1 MGKLYSF
8 NNNREEFN
16 KKKDSYI
23 ILFKNGFR
31 KFYTY
36 DQITPLFK
44 EDNLVDVFEIDDDV
58 IEKYANEDSVTLPKS
73 FFIDLFFDDK
83 VFRKEEEKTIMN
95 IEIEDTN
102 YMDLSDFITYSPKA
116 LKLEGSN
123 ITVKGFA
130 LLGESYVPDGYFVL
144 GKYGIS
150 CCTAD
155 AMFTGF
161 IVKTNTDII
170 SNDSWFEINGKLVKG
185 KDKEGYDILYIEP
198 SEVKRINEN
207 SEESYVYPCYS
218 YGDDNCQKLM
228 KYGFGL

>member
-83 VFRKEEEKTIMN
+83 V
-95 IEIEDTN
+95 
-102 YMDLSDFITYSPKA
+102 LSQIYS
-116 LKLEGSN
+116 
-123 ITVKGFA
+123 
-130 LLGESYVPDGYFVL
+130 
-144 GKYGIS
+144 KY
-150 CCTAD
+150 
-155 AMFTGF
+155 
-161 IVKTNTDII
+161 DII
-170 SNDSWFEINGKLVKG
+170 SFNRDELELFYDCTIDVAQKRNGL
-185 KDKEGYDILYIEP
+185 IL
-198 SEVKRINEN
+198 R
-207 SEESYVYPCYS
+207 
-218 YGDDNCQKLM
+218 
-228 KYGFGL
+228 

>member
-83 VFRKEEEKTIMN
+83 V
-95 IEIEDTN
+95 
-102 YMDLSDFITYSPKA
+102 LS
-116 LKLEGSN
+116 
-123 ITVKGFA
+123 
-130 LLGESYVPDGYFVL
+130 
-144 GKYGIS
+144 
-150 CCTAD
+150 
-155 AMFTGF
+155 
-161 IVKTNTDII
+161 
-170 SNDSWFEINGKLVKG
+170 
-185 KDKEGYDILYIEP
+185 
-198 SEVKRINEN
+198 
-207 SEESYVYPCYS
+207 
-218 YGDDNCQKLM
+218 
-228 KYGFGL
+228 